1 MRGDP
6 AGLRR
11 LLDSG
16 VVKGRRLTRT
26 AAPEGAGTGRRD
38 PLGFGAVD
46 ADVRPPP
53 ETAKI
58 KVVPH
63 HDRSHGL
70 PAFGISASC
79 EGVAPLPYT
88 FEPTQLR
95 PAEIG
100 LGNVRAGGQAPS
112 ELLRAIRHWSRN
124 QQSLAVWI
132 NRARAVHGDALKVTI
147 HDDTGYELPWEALWL
162 PPDPENGLPEGLLG
176 ALVVLTRWLTIRR
189 PGIVLPKEGA
199 TAEGAVLGYFFH
211 DRDFDPLL
219 DPSRAPLHDMR
230 SDMAAF
236 HGYVHRPHVD
246 IDPFLVALDEP
257 SDVPTGL
264 VYMACHGTYDEQVS
278 ALSLAGVT
286 WSEFDEHEMAVL
298 DTDHAMVCLNACH
311 SGRLVRNT
319 GGGESDLRGFAEL
332 FLRKGAAGCVV
343 TAGKVGDR
351 EARELI
357 GQLVKTVTEEP
368 WRPVADSLRLFRAQA
383 LQEFGSLADI
393 PRTQREG
400 RPNKEGQR
408 RVRRL
413 LYSLMFQYYGHPRS
427 TLRLAGLYE
436 DAAGTKRREEVH
448 HHER

>member
-1 MRGDP
+1 MQGDP
-6 AGLRR
+6 SGLRR

-26 AAPEGAGTGRRD
+26 AAPDGTVAGLRD
-38 PLGFGAVD
+38 RLGFGAVD
-46 ADVRPPP
+46 ADRRLPPA
-53 ETAKI
+53 TARI
-58 KVVPH
+58 RVVPH
-63 HDRSHGL
+63 HDRRGGP
-70 PAFGISASC
+70 PAFGISAWC
-79 EGVAPLPYT
+79 EGVARLPYT
-88 FEPTQLR
+88 TGPTQLR
-95 PAEIG
+95 PDGIA
-100 LGNVRAGGQAPS
+100 LGNVRAGGEAPS
-112 ELLRAIRHWSRN
+112 ELLRAIRLWSRN
-124 QQSLAVWI
+124 QRVLAAWI
-132 NRARAVHGDALKVTI
+132 NRARAVHGDALRLTI

-162 PPDPENGLPEGLLG
+162 PSDHGHGLTEGLLG

-189 PGIVLPKEGA
+189 PDIVLPKDHTAVEG
-199 TAEGAVLGYFFH
+199 GVLGYFFH

-219 DPSRAPLHDMR
+219 EPSRAHLHDMR

-246 IDPFLVALDEP
+246 IDPFLAALDEP
-257 SDVPTGL
+257 SGLPTGL

-286 WSEFDEHEMAVL
+286 WSELDEHEMAVL
-298 DTDHAMVCLNACH
+298 DSDHAMVCLNACH
-311 SGRLVRNT
+311 SGRFVRNT

-357 GQLVKTVTEEP
+357 GQLVRTVTEEP
-368 WRPVADSLRLFRAQA
+368 WRPVADSLRLFRARA

-393 PRTQREG
+393 PRTQQEG
-400 RPNKEGQR
+400 RPNREGQR

-413 LYSLMFQYYGHPRS
+413 LYSLMFQYYGHPLS
-427 TLRLAGLYE
+427 TLRLAGLRD
-436 DAAGTKRREEVH
+436 DAAGTKRREEAH
-448 HHER
+448 HYER